1 MADAEAYKP
10 AIPVHTFSSRGVQT
24 RTPVPELG
32 RAVHTHSYIERGLLL
47 VTLFNG
53 DMRNFQEQY
62 ALDRSITL
70 GAAEALRIR
79 HPVVG
84 KRAREPLVMTM
95 DALVTKAWP
104 NTDGVYMQG
113 WDAKPHAHLENP
125 RVLEKLSLHRAY
137 CHQLSFTHH
146 IFTDQSVPKQ
156 VLKNIDWLRA
166 SLPAEGELMLID
178 GLFTYLPQ
186 LMLAEV
192 AAGGFDGMPIYEYA
206 LDFDLRNSLP
216 RGAALRVFKYL
227 SWTRALYIDLNAERP
242 AMQPINGRRK
252 AEPVHIQTFLNNN

>member
-1 MADAEAYKP
+1 MADAETYTP
-10 AIPVHTFSSRGVQT
+10 AIRVHEFSSRGVQT

-32 RAVHTHSYIERGLLL
+32 RTVHTHSYIERGLLL

-62 ALDRSITL
+62 ALDRGITL
-70 GAAEALRIR
+70 GAAKALRIR

-84 KRAREPLVMTM
+84 KRVKEPLVMTM
-95 DALVTKAWP
+95 DALITKAMSD
-104 NTDGVYMQG
+104 TDALYMQG

-137 CHQLSFTHH
+137 CHQLNFTHH
-146 IFTDQSVPKQ
+146 IFTDQSVPKR

-166 SLPAEGELMLID
+166 SLPAEGELMLIN
-178 GLFTYLPQ
+178 GLFTHMPQ

-192 AAGGFDGMPIYEYA
+192 AKGTFDGMPIYEYA

-227 SWTRALYIDLNAERP
+227 SLLVP
-242 AMQPINGRRK
+242 MQS
-252 AEPVHIQTFLNNN
+252 